1 MQCRDFREI
10 ADSFISDELL
20 VETNHDVLRH
30 LELCA
35 DCRDELSARRELRA
49 RLREAVK
56 NDKQFQ
62 MREEFAAE
70 LKAKLFESSSKR
82 TRNIFVFQKPRVV
95 FAVAASLI
103 LFALVIGIAIR
114 QSNKSQGNLTE
125 LATHFVIGD
134 HKNCAIQYNLEEEPI
149 SLEEASKRYDKSY
162 AELDKAVMKPFE
174 GDKNKI
180 EFLGAHACIFEGQ
193 KFAHVA
199 LRYQGKVV
207 SVLVAERSSQ
217 VNAANNS
224 QAISCSS
231 ADGYQI
237 SCFETSRHSVFIVSD
252 LSEQENLTI
261 ARKLQN
267 SVAKHLA

>member
-10 ADSFISDELL
+10 ADSFLSDELL

-30 LELCA
+30 LEACA
-35 DCRDELSARRELRA
+35 DCRNELAARRELRA

-62 MREEFAAE
+62 MRDEFAAE
-70 LKAKLFESSSKR
+70 LKAKLFESSSKK
-82 TRNIFVFQKPRVV
+82 TRNIFTFQNP
-95 FAVAASLI
+95 AAWLAIAASFVLI
-103 LFALVIGIAIR
+103 ALIIGVALRQYYKSPNNIR
-114 QSNKSQGNLTE
+114 E
-125 LATHFVIGD
+125 LATHFAIGD
-134 HKNCAIQYNLEEEPI
+134 HKNCAIQHNLKEDPI
-149 SLEEASKRYDKSY
+149 SLEEAAKKYDKSY
-162 AELDKAVMKPFE
+162 AELDKAVMKPFAD
-174 GDKNKI
+174 DKSKI
-180 EFLGAHACIFEGQ
+180 ELLGSHHCIFEGQ
-193 KFAHVA
+193 KFAHVV

-207 SVLVAERSSQ
+207 SVLVTERG
-217 VNAANNS
+217 NKETAANNS

-261 ARKLQN
+261 ARQLQS
-267 SVAKHLA
+267 SVVKHLA